1 MLSYNQDHLE
11 WVIRNINK
19 RVNAPYMMANENLAD
34 DIFPNVKRYFPEAI
48 MIKIGISQWIA
59 VTKRGQNALI
69 KLLKSYIAEHEKE
82 IREIENAIKQ
92 IG

>member
-11 WVIRNINK
+11 WTIRNINK
-19 RVNAPYMMANENLAD
+19 RINAPHMMANEKLAD
-34 DIFPNVKRYFPEAI
+34 DIFPNIRRYFPEAI
-48 MIKIGISQWIA
+48 MIKIGIVQWIT

-69 KLLKSYIAEHEKE
+69 KLLKRDISEHERD

-92 IG
+92 IA